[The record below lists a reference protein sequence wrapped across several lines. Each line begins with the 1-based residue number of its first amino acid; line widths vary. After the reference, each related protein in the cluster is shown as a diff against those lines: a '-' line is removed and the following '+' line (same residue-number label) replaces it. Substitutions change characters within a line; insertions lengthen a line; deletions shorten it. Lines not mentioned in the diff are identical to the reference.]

1 MAINSMSE
9 KLNVY
14 SKIWMIFYHSHIHIE
29 VTFHHLFWSYLK
41 IWKPVIITCAFGKV
55 ESNFES
61 GIRKHQNL

>member
-1 MAINSMSE
+1 MTINSMSE

-14 SKIWMIFYHSHIHIE
+14 SKIWMIFNHSHIE

-41 IWKPVIITCAFGKV
+41 ILKPVIITCAFGKV

-61 GIRKHQNL
+61 DIRKHQNL